1 MNKKEAQEYEEKRRR
16 FFAALKPHFPTI
28 VSVLETSDERSRLD
42 RAENRRKREEAF
54 RKRVKQRA
62 KR

>member
-1 MNKKEAQEYEEKRRR
+1 MNKTEARDHEEKRQKLK
-16 FFAALKPHFPTI
+16 AALKPSFPTI

-42 RAENRRKREEAF
+42 RAENRRKREKAF